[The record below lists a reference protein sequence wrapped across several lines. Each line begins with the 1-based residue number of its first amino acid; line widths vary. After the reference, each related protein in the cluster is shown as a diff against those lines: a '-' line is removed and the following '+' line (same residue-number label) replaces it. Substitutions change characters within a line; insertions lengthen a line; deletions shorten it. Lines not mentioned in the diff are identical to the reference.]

1 MKIKVADATKT
12 FFLGLSVSL
21 LILVSFFAGAIADR
35 VFVVKP
41 VDILTGKIRLSSAQ
55 NQLQTRENKSSK
67 LGTLIAEKSSIVDVV
82 EIASESVVTV
92 SIKRK
97 EQVVESFNPF
107 NLGFGFFNIPRGQ
120 VEEVQRDI
128 GTGFV
133 VDADGII
140 VTNKHVV
147 IDPNAEYSVIDK
159 DDNEYSVSKIYR
171 DPANDLSI
179 IKADNFSISSLPLGD
194 SSELRVG
201 EEVIAIGTALG
212 EFRHTVTT
220 GVVSGLGRG
229 IQAIDTSVGTADD
242 LEGLIQTDAAINP
255 GNSGG
260 PLLSRSGQ
268 VIGVNVAVSAGAENI
283 GFALPINIVKD
294 SIKNFNETGSFER
307 PYLGVSYKTIT
318 KQAALFNDVPQGAY
332 LLEITKGSSAD
343 KVGLKPEDIITEFN
357 GQKLEENDLATL
369 INQHKIGD
377 EVAIVYWRGEETKA
391 IKITLRGRD
400 GG

>member
-67 LGTLIAEKSSIVDVV
+67 LGTLIAEKSSIADVA

-318 KQAALFNDVPQGAY
+318 KQAALFNEVPQGAY

>member
-1 MKIKVADATKT
+1 M
-12 FFLGLSVSL
+12 
-21 LILVSFFAGAIADR
+21 
-35 VFVVKP
+35 
-41 VDILTGKIRLSSAQ
+41 
-55 NQLQTRENKSSK
+55 
-67 LGTLIAEKSSIVDVV
+67 
-82 EIASESVVTV
+82 
-92 SIKRK
+92 
-97 EQVVESFNPF
+97 
-107 NLGFGFFNIPRGQ
+107 
-120 VEEVQRDI
+120 
-128 GTGFV
+128 
-133 VDADGII
+133 
-140 VTNKHVV
+140 
-147 IDPNAEYSVIDK
+147 
-159 DDNEYSVSKIYR
+159 
-171 DPANDLSI
+171 
-179 IKADNFSISSLPLGD
+179 PLGD

-318 KQAALFNDVPQGAY
+318 KQAALFNEVPQGAY